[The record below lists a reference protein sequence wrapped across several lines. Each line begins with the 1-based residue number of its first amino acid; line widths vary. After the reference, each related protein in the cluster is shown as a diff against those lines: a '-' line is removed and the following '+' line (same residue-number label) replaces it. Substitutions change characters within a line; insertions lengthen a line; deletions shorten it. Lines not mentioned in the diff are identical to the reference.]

1 VDSTATKPAPMTTLG
16 NAPVPPPPVDVPEQ
30 TPGPLPPLGAL
41 RRFWVIGLLLSL
53 LGIAAG
59 YAVAT
64 TRPVTYTSQTSLAVG
79 GQDLSSFQVAGFAL
93 AAQQIAS
100 NYARYIGLP
109 QSQTT
114 FKKVLGANASKVQS
128 VAGSPISNSN
138 IILVEVVATDPTVA
152 TRGSDAVAGE
162 LMREAN
168 APVVGQAAAVYLS
181 QFTRVAHSVYTTE
194 TAIQNSRQALALLA
208 LHKAPAPVV
217 ATQQA
222 ALAQLLT
229 KAATLQVQ
237 QKTLS
242 AQYQNALTNANTF
255 SRVVVA
261 QPGVITLVSRRATIE
276 RYGLAGLVGGAG
288 LGLAVAVALDRAS
301 VRRRLRRRRRI
312 AMATGSGRLSQR

>member
-1 VDSTATKPAPMTTLG
+1 MTTLG
-16 NAPVPPPPVDVPEQ
+16 DPPVPRSPVDAPEQ

-53 LGIAAG
+53 LGLAAG

-79 GQDLSSFQVAGFAL
+79 GQELSSFQVAGFAL
-93 AAQQIAS
+93 AAEQIAS

-114 FKKVLGANASKVQS
+114 FKRVLGADVSKVQS

-138 IILVEVVATDPTVA
+138 IILVEVVATDPAVA
-152 TRGSDAVAGE
+152 TKGSDAVAAE

-168 APVVGQAAAVYLS
+168 APVVGQTAAVYLRLYRRVS
-181 QFTRVAHSVYTTE
+181 QSVYASE
-194 TAIQNSRQALALLA
+194 AAIQNTRQGLALLRQKNGA
-208 LHKAPAPVV
+208 APAV
-217 ATQQA
+217 AAQQN
-222 ALAQLLT
+222 ALDALLT
-229 KAATLQVQ
+229 KAATLQLQ

-242 AQYQNALTNANTF
+242 VQYQNALTNANTF
-255 SRVVVA
+255 SQVVVA
-261 QPGVITLVSRRATIE
+261 QPGIITLVSRRATIE

-312 AMATGSGRLSQR
+312 AMATGSGRPSQR

>member
-1 VDSTATKPAPMTTLG
+1 MTTLG
-16 NAPVPPPPVDVPEQ
+16 TPPVARPPVDVPDQ
-30 TPGPLPPLGAL
+30 PPGPLPPLGAL
-41 RRFWVIGLLLSL
+41 RRFWVVGLLLSL
-53 LGIAAG
+53 LGLAAG

-109 QSQTT
+109 QSQKT
-114 FKKVLGANASKVQS
+114 FKKVLRADASKVQS

-138 IILVEVVATDPTVA
+138 IILVEVVATDPLVA
-152 TRGSDAVAGE
+152 TRGSDAVAAE

-181 QFTRVAHSVYTTE
+181 QYQRVSQSVFATQ
-194 TAIQNSRQALALLA
+194 TAIQGSRQGIALLTQ
-208 LHKAPAPVV
+208 HKAAAPVI
-217 ATQQA
+217 ATQQN
-222 ALAQLLT
+222 ALDVLLT
-229 KAATLQVQ
+229 KAAALQLR